1 MQNWTKFVD
10 AAKCLKFAAGYVK
23 EISSGYTASC
33 RALVFDGL
41 VNNSIRHFMD
51 ANKIDGVN
59 YELIRGAIP
68 CWSVGYVIP
77 QGRTE
82 AVYLLYMEAA
92 NNTAIIRMM
101 IVEFNGDSTIR
112 DKTTYWVTVKNG
124 GDQVNVKALYGW
136 KADKAVTDV
145 EPDWDSDDY
154 EI

>member
-1 MQNWTKFVD
+1 MQNWKKFVD

-33 RALVFDGL
+33 TALVFDGL

-51 ANKIDGVN
+51 ANQTDGVN

-68 CWSVGYVIP
+68 CWSVGYVTP
-77 QGRTE
+77 LGRKE
-82 AVYLLYMEAA
+82 AVYWVYMEAA
-92 NNTAIIRMM
+92 YNTAIIRMM

-136 KADKAVTDV
+136 KADKSVTEV
-145 EPDWDSDDY
+145 EPDWDSDD